1 MTRLDGKMQLPRPQ
15 AVQADTRG
23 GGNTT
28 YGRLTYACCLLGAE
42 LQCDMQRVVPW
53 ARAQHKPP
61 DSSGLFQIYIYSRT
75 PQMLFHPAS
84 GRWLPLIIIRESF
97 AAAQHIGVNYIV
109 KHSQPPLVPDA
120 YYKVQ
125 YQMRMHVG
133 FPNQYFA
140 YPSLQCNANGT
151 IPLTPLPT

>member
-1 MTRLDGKMQLPRPQ
+1 MP
-15 AVQADTRG
+15 AVYLAPNFNVTCNVWFPG
-23 GGNTT
+23 H
-28 YGRLTYACCLLGAE
+28 
-42 LQCDMQRVVPW
+42 VPSINL
-53 ARAQHKPP
+53 P